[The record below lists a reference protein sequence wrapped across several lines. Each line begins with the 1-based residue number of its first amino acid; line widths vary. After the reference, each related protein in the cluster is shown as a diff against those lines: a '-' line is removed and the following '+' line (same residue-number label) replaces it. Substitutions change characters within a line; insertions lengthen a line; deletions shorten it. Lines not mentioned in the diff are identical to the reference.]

1 MMEEEEVIRH
11 PSFAN
16 IQFSRISGH
25 SGYLFGSEIQHMI
38 TQSGIKALRGYQKP
52 TIREIE

>member
-1 MMEEEEVIRH
+1 MMEEEEVTRH

-25 SGYLFGSEIQHMI
+25 RVVTYSGARYKQTI
-38 TQSGIKALRGYQKP
+38 TYNWR
-52 TIREIE
+52 